1 MLSLTVY
8 QILIPVN
15 VPTSSVMTDHLVS
28 HLFYSL
34 VFFIFLSLAILVEV
48 LTIIIKNFISLII
61 KRIYHIFIYLFKSPL
76 FDVLVNIFCLFWG
89 VVCLI
94 LIHYFKFL
102 KKKYFF
108 IKNQLMIF
116 NY

>member
-8 QILIPVN
+8 QMLIPIN

-76 FDVLVNIFCLFWG
+76 FDVLVNIFCLFLG
-89 VVCLI
+89 GLSVLFLFII
-94 LIHYFKFL
+94 LSFL
-102 KKKYFF
+102 R
-108 IKNQLMIF
+108 KNIF
-116 NY
+116 YLKSINDF